1 MSGFGKFYDGLMRF
15 TLYLSSVGLF
25 LLVVLVTANA
35 VGRGFR
41 HPIPGGY
48 DLITLSAAVCGSL
61 SIAYCTKLKGHV
73 HVDIVV
79 NVLSPR
85 AKKIQRII
93 CGILGLVFWCV
104 VAWQS
109 VQVFLARLHTEVTEV
124 LKISYAPFRFLF
136 VFSMI
141 LTVAIL
147 FEQLIRDIK
156 GGQEK

>member
-1 MSGFGKFYDGLMRF
+1 MSKFGKFYDGLMRF
-15 TLYLSSVGLF
+15 TLYLSSIGLF
-25 LLVVLVTANA
+25 LLVVLVTANTI
-35 VGRGFR
+35 GRGFR

-85 AKKIQRII
+85 GKKIQKII
-93 CGILGLVFWCV
+93 CGIMGIALWCLI
-104 VAWQS
+104 AWQS
-109 VQVFLARLHTEVTEV
+109 VKVFLTRLTTEVTEV
-124 LKISYAPFRFLF
+124 LKIPYAPFRFLF

-141 LTVAIL
+141 LTVVIL
-147 FEQLIRDIK
+147 VEQLIEDMQ
-156 GGQEK
+156 GGKEA